1 MDLSDIEE
9 LQTIAKDINRK
20 FKVDLL
26 VNNGG
31 TSMREEFKNLTL
43 KMVTQM
49 MKVNYLSV
57 ATLSRYIGTLYSFC
71 SLN

>member
-1 MDLSDIEE
+1 MDLGNIEDLTKLAKE
-9 LQTIAKDINRK
+9 LNHK
-20 FKVDLL
+20 FKINIL

-31 TSMREEFKNLTL
+31 TSMREEFKNLSL

-57 ATLSRYIGTLYSFC
+57 ATLSRYIGNLEN
-71 SLN
+71 LH